1 MNRHC
6 LVPYSRKLVIKN
18 KKLENCCEIRC
29 LKQPARHLSR
39 LSGLVFILIAG
50 LLLATTSFGAQ
61 STADVPVSNEMKEV
75 ALKEIRGGK
84 ILQFQREDEYVIGH
98 GDVLTVSIYEE
109 GDMSA
114 TGNVM
119 QGPNEQAG
127 GGVTGTTVM
136 MDGRVSLRDIGDVE
150 VVGLTLTELAD
161 YLKKLYSEIY
171 EDPILTTTLA
181 QSNSLRYTVMGE
193 VNSPGILPLDHPLTL
208 VQVVA
213 KSGGFTEWAGKE
225 ITVVRKHL
233 KKDDKNQFK
242 GNTLKF
248 DYDDFVSGKKIDNNI
263 YVRSGDIIIVD

>member
-1 MNRHC
+1 MNRIS
-6 LVPYSRKLVIKN
+6 LAL
-18 KKLENCCEIRC
+18 
-29 LKQPARHLSR
+29 
-39 LSGLVFILIAG
+39 ILIAG
-50 LLLATTSFGAQ
+50 LLFATTSFCAQ
-61 STADVPVSNEMKEV
+61 STADVPVSSEMKEA

-84 ILQFQREDEYVIGH
+84 TLHFQREDEYVIGH

-114 TGNVM
+114 TANVM
-119 QGPNEQAG
+119 QGPGEHT

-193 VNSPGILPLDHPLTL
+193 VNSPGILPLDHPVSL

-233 KKDDKNQFK
+233 KKDDKNQFE

-263 YVRSGDIIIVD
+263 FVRSGDIVIVK